1 LIRMESLEIDYE
13 APVPPHRQIAEWIKH
28 AIDTGELLPDRPI
41 PSEKTIMDLTGVA
54 RTTARRAIA
63 ALRDE
68 GIVYTV
74 MGRGSYTTHKP

>member
-1 LIRMESLEIDYE
+1 MESLDIDYD
-13 APVPPHRQIAEWIKH
+13 APLAPHRQIAEWIKR
-28 AIDTGELLPDRPI
+28 AIESGELLPDRPI
-41 PSEKTIMDLTGVA
+41 PSEKTIMDMTGVA

-74 MGRGSYTTHKP
+74 MGRGSYTSRRP